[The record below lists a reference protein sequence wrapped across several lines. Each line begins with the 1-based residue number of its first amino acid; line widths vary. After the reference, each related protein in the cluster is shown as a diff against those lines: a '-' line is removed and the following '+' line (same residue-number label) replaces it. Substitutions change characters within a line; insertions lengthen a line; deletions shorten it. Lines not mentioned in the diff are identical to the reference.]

1 MPIVFNPEEVF
12 EMAVDIERQAAV
24 FYRKAAENSHDAKA
38 IEMFLRLSEMEKGH
52 EQIFTDLKKNLTA
65 EDREPAAF
73 DPEGEAAYYLQA
85 LATAHGWEGKV
96 SQAVE
101 FTGYERPEM
110 VYKTAIEAERQSIS
124 FYVGIKEFVPSPS
137 AKDRVQN
144 IIREEMAHLVSLT
157 KALGTLSE

>member
-1 MPIVFNPEEVF
+1 MAIVFNPEEVF
-12 EMAVDIERQAAV
+12 EMAVEIERSAAR

-52 EQIFTDLKKNLTA
+52 EQTFLEMKKGLAA

-73 DPEGEAAYYLQA
+73 DPDSEAAYYLQA
-85 LATAHGWEGKV
+85 LAAGHAWEGKV
-96 SQAVE
+96 GRVVE

-124 FYVGIKEFVPSPS
+124 FYVGIKEFVSSPA
-137 AKDRVQN
+137 AKEKIQA

-157 KALGTLSE
+157 KAVSSLTE

>member
-1 MPIVFNPEEVF
+1 MAIVFNPDEVF
-12 EMAVDIERQAAV
+12 DMAVDIERRAAV

-52 EQIFTDLKKNLTA
+52 EQTFLEMRRGLTA

-85 LATAHGWEGKV
+85 LAAAHTLEGK
-96 SQAVE
+96 AGMLTE

-110 VYKTAIEAERQSIS
+110 VYKLAIEAERTSIA
-124 FYVGIKEFVPSPS
+124 FYVGIKEFVPSPA
-137 AKDRVQN
+137 AKEKVQI

-157 KALGTLSE
+157 KALESLAE